1 MQLTHKIDGHLL
13 RLPCC
18 KTCKPVAS
26 LTLDLKLW
34 QMTQRFQMASAPP
47 DTVMQA
53 VALGYKPGMP
63 APRVL
68 AQGRGELAQTILD
81 RAKALGI
88 PTRTEPSLVAFLME
102 LDLNAWVPPELFA
115 AVAQVLA
122 WAYEMDGKLNDAD
135 VAQLKSDVASQAEN
149 KAEQKVS
156 A

>member
-1 MQLTHKIDGHLL
+1 
-13 RLPCC
+13 
-18 KTCKPVAS
+18 
-26 LTLDLKLW
+26 
-34 QMTQRFQMASAPP
+34 MASAPP

-68 AQGRGELAQTILD
+68 AQGRGELAQALLD

-122 WAYEMDGKLNDAD
+122 WAYEIKQA
-135 VAQLKSDVASQAEN
+135 AASDELPLPEIGALPDLET
-149 KAEQKVS
+149 KTVS
-156 A
+156 